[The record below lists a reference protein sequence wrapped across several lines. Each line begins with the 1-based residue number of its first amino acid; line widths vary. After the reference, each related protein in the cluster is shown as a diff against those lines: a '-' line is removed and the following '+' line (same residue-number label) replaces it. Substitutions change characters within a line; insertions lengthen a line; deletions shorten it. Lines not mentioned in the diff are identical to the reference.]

1 MIQKP
6 LSCEIQKTDVQL
18 DYENII
24 IKYTDGYESEIKKI
38 ISIIDDE
45 IGDIWDDMWTWD
57 DVVDRFEKNH
67 FLWLVLDGESPIACS
82 WFEKKSKKDLYIYNT
97 YLIPE
102 LRGTGLTEKLFSIR
116 NNLFY
121 NSGFRKT
128 LCLTDNIRA
137 EKALKKIGYKNDNW
151 LGITYTFWSGGY
163 DSTWLVY
170 KLLLEGKKVPPIYI
184 DDRVNHGGYHSN
196 PLVTQRGGD
205 TYPRRSTEIE
215 LERQGWLREEIYKR
229 IPNSKELF
237 LQTAIIDEPI
247 QEDKDVSQLVEKYN
261 EWIPEPI
268 YKDKDGEPHWLEVQ
282 ADLLARFQR
291 QFGIEIYLS
300 HENILEGEVWEIMD
314 DYLEDGKLIVDKLPE
329 EHKEWEVFSGFNH
342 VLRNTNKYEML
353 EEAKKLG
360 FDDLLY
366 YTWTCWWPVGD
377 KPCNKC
383 KLCKQRI
390 IECRSLGDTT

>member
-121 NSGFRKT
+121 NSGF
-128 LCLTDNIRA
+128 
-137 EKALKKIGYKNDNW
+137 
-151 LGITYTFWSGGY
+151 
-163 DSTWLVY
+163 
-170 KLLLEGKKVPPIYI
+170 
-184 DDRVNHGGYHSN
+184 
-196 PLVTQRGGD
+196 
-205 TYPRRSTEIE
+205 STETNCPKNCSSR
-215 LERQGWLREEIYKR
+215 L
-229 IPNSKELF
+229 SKVTIKLMIVV
-237 LQTAIIDEPI
+237 LVQT
-247 QEDKDVSQLVEKYN
+247 
-261 EWIPEPI
+261 
-268 YKDKDGEPHWLEVQ
+268 
-282 ADLLARFQR
+282 
-291 QFGIEIYLS
+291 
-300 HENILEGEVWEIMD
+300 
-314 DYLEDGKLIVDKLPE
+314 
-329 EHKEWEVFSGFNH
+329 SG
-342 VLRNTNKYEML
+342 L
-353 EEAKKLG
+353 
-360 FDDLLY
+360 
-366 YTWTCWWPVGD
+366 
-377 KPCNKC
+377 
-383 KLCKQRI
+383 
-390 IECRSLGDTT
+390 